1 MKLNKILLKGLV
13 AILPIAATLYLLVWL
28 MTTAEHVLGGLLQI
42 ALPDGWYR
50 PGMGL
55 VAGIGVVLA
64 VGFMMENFFARKVVA
79 WVEEL
84 IYRVPFIKSIYG
96 AVRDFLAFLSQ
107 GKEKGP
113 RQVVAVTLGNTG
125 VKLIGFVTQDEVAF
139 LHSLPGEEK
148 VAVYFPLS
156 YQIGGYTALVPRA
169 MLEPLDVT
177 MEQAMQFVMT
187 AGIIEGEKQGKRAMP
202 GL

>member
-79 WVEEL
+79 WVEEFNIPGPVYKEHL
-84 IYRVPFIKSIYG
+84 RRG
-96 AVRDFLAFLSQ
+96 A
-107 GKEKGP
+107 
-113 RQVVAVTLGNTG
+113 
-125 VKLIGFVTQDEVAF
+125 
-139 LHSLPGEEK
+139 
-148 VAVYFPLS
+148 
-156 YQIGGYTALVPRA
+156 
-169 MLEPLDVT
+169 
-177 MEQAMQFVMT
+177 
-187 AGIIEGEKQGKRAMP
+187 
-202 GL
+202 